1 MSVAQVQE
9 ALTGALSTSRRDSQP
24 RGRVL
29 YFTYGAHV
37 NLSEFKEMYPGARP
51 LGIGFLDDWTWH
63 INSLGKGLKD
73 PMIQH
78 VKSNRLNQERQIY
91 DPV

>member
-9 ALTGALSTSRRDSQP
+9 VLRSALSTSRKDAQP
-24 RGRVL
+24 PGRAL

-37 NLSEFKEMYPGARP
+37 NLSEFKETYPGAQT

-63 INSLGKGLKD
+63 INSLGKGLRTR
-73 PMIQH
+73 MIQH
-78 VKSNRLNQERQIY
+78 VKSNRFNQERQIY